1 MIIKV
6 WRKQWPRVRETTIKG
21 RRYFV
26 VDVRRAG
33 TNGTFKNFTDK
44 QTALDFARS
53 VGDKVVKS
61 GLDSL
66 TATDPRIK
74 IWNEQAAVVGKTI
87 DEVFAAG
94 LNIFT
99 TEQKISASPTMGELL
114 NLWMLDK
121 IENTL
126 KPLRERSKKTIR
138 AMSNRF
144 KEEFGEERIAEMTD
158 GRIDQY
164 LRDETVSNQTK
175 KNLRSYL
182 VQFFNY
188 ALKKK
193 YITDN
198 PALSVEIHV
207 QNGVPEY
214 YTVEECQKIMKEMLI
229 EENRCLIPY
238 FALCLF
244 GGVRPLE
251 CERMEWGTNVKL
263 DTKEVYIH
271 AAISKTKKDRLFC
284 MSDNLAEWLE
294 FAKDQKPLIPVN
306 FRKLKEKALKN
317 IKGMEWIAD
326 GLRHS
331 FSTFHYQKHQ
341 NLEQLRK
348 IMGNSAAV
356 IEKFY
361 KGTISKTEVEK
372 FWAIT
377 PISLEQKPA

>member
-1 MIIKV
+1 MKLKV
-6 WRKQWPRVRETTIKG
+6 WRKQWPKVRETVNRG

-26 VDVRRAG
+26 VDLRRAG
-33 TNGTFKNFTDK
+33 TNGTFRNTTEKD
-44 QTALDFARS
+44 TALEFARS
-53 VGDKVVKS
+53 IGDKVVKT

-74 IWNEQAAVVGKTI
+74 IWNEQAAIVRKTI

-94 LNIFT
+94 LNVFT
-99 TEQKISASPTMGELL
+99 TERKVSASPTMAELL

-121 IENTL
+121 IEDTL

-144 KEEFGEERIAEMTD
+144 KEEFGEERIAEVTEE
-158 GRIDQY
+158 RVDQY
-164 LRDETVSNQTK
+164 LRDEDVSNQTK

-193 YITDN
+193 YITEN

-214 YTVEECQKIMKEMLI
+214 YTVEDCQKIMKEMLQP
-229 EENRCLIPY
+229 ENKSLISY

-251 CERMEWGTNVKL
+251 CERMEWK
-263 DTKEVYIH
+263 
-271 AAISKTKKDRLFC
+271 
-284 MSDNLAEWLE
+284 
-294 FAKDQKPLIPVN
+294 
-306 FRKLKEKALKN
+306 
-317 IKGMEWIAD
+317 
-326 GLRHS
+326 
-331 FSTFHYQKHQ
+331 
-341 NLEQLRK
+341 
-348 IMGNSAAV
+348 
-356 IEKFY
+356 
-361 KGTISKTEVEK
+361 
-372 FWAIT
+372 
-377 PISLEQKPA
+377 